1 MADEVPNL
9 SPHDAAMVA
18 KVDSLQA
25 TYNPPAPAAPAAPTV
40 TPRPEHIP
48 EKFWDAA
55 KGEANVEA
63 MAKSYAALEKER
75 SKPVAPPAAPV
86 VPPVAPPP
94 ADPNAPP
101 AAPVAVDYSA
111 ITDEFTAN
119 GVLSEERYAQ
129 LEADGKPRAMVDAFI
144 AGQVAAAK
152 VAAYEEQAAAAEAFT
167 LAGGQDAYTNMVSWA
182 KANLAADDQAAFD
195 EAVTGS
201 AASRKQAIVAL
212 KAQYSA
218 ARGSDPKLIAG
229 EGASAPGQAFQSRA
243 EVTQAMKDP
252 RYKSDPAY
260 RDAVMRR
267 LDAMQTF

>member
-55 KGEANVEA
+55 KGVANVDA

-75 SKPVAPPAAPV
+75 SKSVAPPV
-86 VPPVAPPP
+86 TPPVAPP

-101 AAPVAVDYSA
+101 ATPGAVDYAA
-111 ITDEFTAN
+111 ITAEFTTN
-119 GVLSEERYAQ
+119 GALSEESYAK

-152 VAAYEEQAAAAEAFT
+152 VAAYEEQAATTEAFT

-182 KANLAADDQAAFD
+182 KANLSADDQAAFD
-195 EAVTGS
+195 DAVTGT